1 MEQTIA
7 NAETLLQQKIAALHD
22 PATAGDPAR
31 LHAASVEL
39 ESAQNP
45 WTPYTPAGRARR
57 KTEIEF

>member
-7 NAETLLQQKIAALHD
+7 NAETLLQQKLAALHD

-39 ESAQNP
+39 ESAQKSVD
-45 WTPYTPAGRARR
+45 TLYARWAELEE
-57 KTEIEF
+57 KLK